1 MEDGIKVAKSDL
13 MPLRD
18 NILECKK
25 KDKKDNTAID
35 HLYILDVSKPKYYK
49 NWRTRRE

>member
-25 KDKKDNTAID
+25 KDKKDNTAI
-35 HLYILDVSKPKYYK
+35 VSKPRYYK